1 MNTQEK
7 ADDYNERA
15 KNQIRTKA
23 YQKGVEETE
32 ATYKAQIKELKK
44 ENKALKI
51 ALESTQDELI
61 KLKKKF
67 KVQ

>member
-32 ATYKAQIKELKK
+32 ASYKAQIKELKK
-44 ENKALKI
+44 ENKALKV
-51 ALESTQDELI
+51 ALEATQAELI

>member
-32 ATYKAQIKELKK
+32 SSYKAL
-44 ENKALKI
+44 LRG
-51 ALESTQDELI
+51 
-61 KLKKKF
+61 
-67 KVQ
+67 

>member
-23 YQKGVEETE
+23 YQKGKEES
-32 ATYKAQIKELKK
+32 AADYKEQIRELKK
-44 ENKALKI
+44 ENKALKVL
-51 ALESTQDELI
+51 LESTQKELA
-61 KLKKKF
+61 KLKKKY
-67 KVQ
+67 KIE

>member
-32 ATYKAQIKELKK
+32 SSYKAQIKEAEGVFSKGKGSGGEVPHLR
-44 ENKALKI
+44 NPWTI
-51 ALESTQDELI
+51 
-61 KLKKKF
+61 
-67 KVQ
+67 

>member
-1 MNTQEK
+1 MNTQDK

-32 ATYKAQIKELKK
+32 ASYKAQIKELKK

-51 ALESTQDELI
+51 ALESTQEELI
-61 KLKKKF
+61 KLKKKY